1 MGIDEKF
8 KNLELKIKDPKVRS
22 ELRRLVIERRKLME
36 KKEMIKKEELKK
48 QEALHNKYLPKH
60 LSPKILNA
68 IGFIEYTKRNGGL
81 DMPGMTRFLMEE
93 KKLSSKEMGWVL
105 LLLSFEAIEEIL
117 ATPEIGGMIKDAI
130 QKSRG
135 TIH

>member
-1 MGIDEKF
+1 MVVDKKF
-8 KNLELKIKDPKVRS
+8 KLEIKLLKDPQVKNKIKSLIIKKH
-22 ELRRLVIERRKLME
+22 KLMKQKE
-36 KKEMIKKEELKK
+36 KKQLEM
-48 QEALHNKYLPKH
+48 HNKYLPKH

-68 IGFIEYTKRNGGL
+68 IGFIEYTKQRGEL

-93 KKLSSKEMGWVL
+93 RKLSSKEMGWVL
-105 LLLSFEAIEEIL
+105 LLLSFEAVEEIL
-117 ATPEIGGMIKDAI
+117 ATPEVGGMIKDAI

>member
-1 MGIDEKF
+1 MGIDKRF
-8 KNLELKIKDPKVRS
+8 KDLKLQIKDPKVRS
-22 ELRRLVIERRKLME
+22 ELRKLML
-36 KKEMIKKEELKK
+36 KRKNALKK
-48 QEALHNKYLPKH
+48 LKKIEEIENKEILHNKYLPKH

-68 IGFIEYTKRNGGL
+68 VGFIEYTKRKGEL

-93 KKLSSKEMGWVL
+93 KNFSEKEVSWVL

-117 ATPEIGGMIKDAI
+117 ATPEIGGMIKNAV

>member
-1 MGIDEKF
+1 MVVDKKF
-8 KNLELKIKDPKVRS
+8 KLELKLLKDPKVKKKLKS
-22 ELRRLVIERRKLME
+22 LIIEKHKLMKQKE
-36 KKEMIKKEELKK
+36 KEQLEM
-48 QEALHNKYLPKH
+48 HNKYLPKH

-68 IGFIEYTKRNGGL
+68 IGFIEYTKQRGEL

-93 KKLSSKEMGWVL
+93 RKLSSKEIGWVL
-105 LLLSFEAIEEIL
+105 LLLSFDAIEEIL
-117 ATPEIGGMIKDAI
+117 ATPEVGGMIKDAI

>member
-1 MGIDEKF
+1 MVVDKKF
-8 KNLELKIKDPKVRS
+8 KLELKLLKDPKVKKKLKS
-22 ELRRLVIERRKLME
+22 LIIEKHKLL
-36 KKEMIKKEELKK
+36 KQKEEEQLKM
-48 QEALHNKYLPKH
+48 HNKYLPKH

-68 IGFIEYTKRNGGL
+68 IGFIEYTKQRGEL

-93 KKLSSKEMGWVL
+93 KNLSSKEMGWVL
-105 LLLSFEAIEEIL
+105 LLLSFDAIEEIL
-117 ATPEIGGMIKDAI
+117 ATPEVGGMIKDAI